1 MYIPTKE
8 DFINNR
14 NQAHENL
21 YLYIIS
27 LLGTEQNEDD
37 IQDLSIRFFESSK
50 LSGFFDEF
58 GEIRGHEKEFKL
70 LCQNELKEIKSGS
83 GWDYRGFSLEED
95 RDEVE
100 IASDKQQFYK
110 YQEQEVNDSLDED
123 YIRTEENGACL
134 DKLIEIIKSLPDREQ
149 IRFQVAY
156 LAIQNTLDISA
167 KKPPTDMPKEVRAI
181 VRERAKGAHIKY
193 EEKRK
198 ILEGSRCPTGF
209 WQKYHEM
216 IGKNLLNKEF
226 KIQNEIYIKL
236 YKRAKFSNIT
246 RDKKKM
252 AEIVEKISSELAE
265 NVKEKLKKDIQN
277 FLCRTSLTP
286 IPKEAQSIKD
296 QALGGKDKRPCK
308 EYVEF
313 IALLVQENMGYYH
326 VQRDLNWE
334 KRVSAYLEHR
344 CTCERCQGY
353 EKQLR
358 QRMEY
363 RRARMQ
369 EIGQQAPYLYHEYD
383 PKQAVKTGQK
393 DLVLYYE
400 KEYKYNPCDMNLF
413 YLLLAYKNAGEIQK
427 AKNLLA
433 STKGI
438 CEYQEIRKTMI
449 ATQIQGASLC

>member
-123 YIRTEENGACL
+123 YIRTEENGTCL
-134 DKLIEIIKSLPDREQ
+134 DKLIELIKSLPDREQ

-181 VRERAKGAHIKY
+181 VRERAKGTHIKY

-198 ILEGSRCPTGF
+198 ILEGAMYPTGF
-209 WQKYHEM
+209 WQKYHELV
-216 IGKNLLNKEF
+216 GKNLLNKEF
-226 KIQNEIYIKL
+226 KQQNEIYRKL
-236 YKRAKFSNIT
+236 YKKAKFSNIT
-246 RDKKKM
+246 RDRKKM
-252 AEIVEKISSELAE
+252 AEIVELLSSELE
-265 NVKEKLKKDIQN
+265 DNIKKKIKKDIQN
-277 FLCRTSLTP
+277 FLCRTSLAP
-286 IPKEAQSIKD
+286 IPQEVQSIKD
-296 QALGGKDKRPCK
+296 QMLAGENKRPCK

-313 IALLVQENMGYYH
+313 IPLYLQESMGCYGS
-326 VQRDLNWE
+326 QRDLKWE
-334 KRVSAYLEHR
+334 ERVTLYLDHR
-344 CTCERCQGY
+344 RNCERCQNY

-363 RRARMQ
+363 RIARIK
-369 EIGQQAPYLYHEYD
+369 EVGNKPPYPYHEYD
-383 PKQAVKTGQK
+383 PKKVEKRRQK
-393 DLVLYYE
+393 DLVSYYE
-400 KEYKYNPCDMNLF
+400 REYKYNPCDMNLF

-427 AKNLLA
+427 AKTLLET
-433 STKGI
+433 TKDI
-438 CEYQEIRKTMI
+438 HEYQEIRNTI
-449 ATQIQGASLC
+449 VATQIQGV

>member
-1 MYIPTKE
+1 MYIPTKL
-8 DFINNR
+8 DFINDR
-14 NQAHENL
+14 NKAHGDL
-21 YLYIIS
+21 YLYITS
-27 LLGTEQNEDD
+27 LLKEDQNEDI
-37 IQDLSIRFFESSK
+37 IQELSLRFFENNK

-58 GEIRGHEKEFKL
+58 REIRGHEQEFKL
-70 LCQNELKEIKSGS
+70 LCQNEIKQIKNSS
-83 GWDYRGFSLEED
+83 SFSSCGYET
-95 RDEVE
+95 
-100 IASDKQQFYK
+100 Y
-110 YQEQEVNDSLDED
+110 SLDEETDSFSIVIDQQQFCD
-123 YIRTEENGACL
+123 YQKREINDFNEETCSLDVFSL
-134 DKLIEIIKSLPDREQ
+134 DKLVEIIKTLPLIQ
-149 IRFQVAY
+149 QLRFQVAY

-167 KKPPTDMPKEVRAI
+167 KKAPTDMPKEARIAMQ
-181 VRERAKGAHIKY
+181 EKAKGAHIKY
-193 EEKRK
+193 DEKRK
-198 ILEGSRCPTGF
+198 ILEDVLYPTGF

-236 YKRAKFSNIT
+236 YKRSKFSNIT

-296 QALGGKDKRPCK
+296 QALGGEDKRPCK

-344 CTCERCQGY
+344 CTCKKCQGY

-369 EIGQQAPYLYHEYD
+369 EIGQQAPYPYHEYD

>member
-123 YIRTEENGACL
+123 YIRTEENGTCL
-134 DKLIEIIKSLPDREQ
+134 DKLIELIKSLPDREQ

-181 VRERAKGAHIKY
+181 VRERAKGTHIKY

-198 ILEGSRCPTGF
+198 ILEGAMYPTGF
-209 WQKYHEM
+209 WQKYHELV
-216 IGKNLLNKEF
+216 GKNLLNKEF
-226 KIQNEIYIKL
+226 KQQNEIYRKL
-236 YKRAKFSNIT
+236 YKKAKFSNIT
-246 RDKKKM
+246 RDRKKM
-252 AEIVEKISSELAE
+252 AEIVELLSSELE
-265 NVKEKLKKDIQN
+265 DNIKKKIKKDIQK

-286 IPKEAQSIKD
+286 IPQEVQSIKD
-296 QALGGKDKRPCK
+296 QMLAGENKRPCK

-313 IALLVQENMGYYH
+313 IPLYLQESMGCYGS
-326 VQRDLNWE
+326 QRDLKWE
-334 KRVSAYLEHR
+334 ERVALYLEHR
-344 CTCERCQGY
+344 QNCKRCQNY

-363 RRARMQ
+363 RIARIK
-369 EIGQQAPYLYHEYD
+369 EVGNKPPYPYHEYD
-383 PKQAVKTGQK
+383 PKKVEKRRQK
-393 DLVLYYE
+393 DLVSYYE
-400 KEYKYNPCDMNLF
+400 REYKYNPCDMNLF

-427 AKNLLA
+427 AKTLLET
-433 STKGI
+433 TKDI
-438 CEYQEIRKTMI
+438 HEYQEIRNTI
-449 ATQIQGASLC
+449 VATQIQGV